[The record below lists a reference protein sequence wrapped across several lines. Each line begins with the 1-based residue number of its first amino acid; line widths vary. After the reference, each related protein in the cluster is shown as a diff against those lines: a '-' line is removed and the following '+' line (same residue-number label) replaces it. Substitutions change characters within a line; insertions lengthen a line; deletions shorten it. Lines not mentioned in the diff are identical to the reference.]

1 VVQASD
7 AQRRIAP
14 ALPFVAFPLTDTVD
28 VAAAEQTLQQGF
40 PYSSLRPPRRQPFH
54 AASRFVRLRRVGL
67 HAAVSSGYRTS
78 TQDPPEPVYGLVL
91 HLADGG
97 GTRIGLGR
105 KELIV
110 DGGQAALFRVR
121 DPVCDYADDVAR
133 LVLRVPAALI
143 RARLGALL
151 GEELLAPPEL
161 DQGIDLTRNPGAAF
175 LRLLRFMLDE
185 IDRDPRL
192 LEAPSVAASWEDL
205 LLTTLLARLHGIL
218 DQAGAQRDL
227 APWQVRRA
235 EAWLEAHVAEPITME
250 DLAAG
255 VGISLRT
262 IQHAFRRARQCT
274 PRQFLRQR
282 RLELA
287 HQRLRE
293 APIGATVT
301 GIALECGF
309 GHFGDF
315 ARAYKER
322 FGESPSATL
331 RRR

>member
-1 VVQASD
+1 
-7 AQRRIAP
+7 
-14 ALPFVAFPLTDTVD
+14 LPLAAFPLTDTVD
-28 VAAAEQTLQQGF
+28 VEIAEQALRQGF
-40 PYSSLRPPRRQPFH
+40 PDTSLRPLRGRPFR
-54 AASRFVRLRRVGL
+54 AASRFVWLRRIGL
-67 HAAVSSGYRTS
+67 HAAVSSGYRTL
-78 TQDPPEPVYGLVL
+78 TQDPLDPAYGLVL
-91 HLADGG
+91 HLAGG
-97 GTRIGLGR
+97 AGTRIGLGGR
-105 KELIV
+105 NLVV

-121 DPVCDYADDVAR
+121 SPACDYADDVTR
-133 LVLRVPAALI
+133 LVLRLPATLI
-143 RARLGALL
+143 RARLEALL
-151 GEELLAPPEL
+151 GEEFLVLPDL
-161 DQGIDLTRNPGAAF
+161 DQTIDLTREPGAAF
-175 LRLLRFMLDE
+175 LRLLRFTLDE

-192 LEAPSVAASWEDL
+192 LEASLIAASWEDL
-205 LLTTLLARLHGIL
+205 LLTTLLARLPGVP
-218 DQAGAQRDL
+218 DPPSAQRDL

-262 IQHAFRRARQCT
+262 IQHAFRRTRQCT

-315 ARAYKER
+315 ARDYKR
-322 FGESPSATL
+322 RYGESPSATL

>member
-1 VVQASD
+1 V
-7 AQRRIAP
+7 AP
-14 ALPFVAFPLTDTVD
+14 IVDTARPPAPSLPLAAFPRTDTDD
-28 VAAAEQTLQQGF
+28 VEIAEQALRQGF
-40 PYSSLRPPRRQPFH
+40 PDSSLRPLRGQPFRS
-54 AASRFVRLRRVGL
+54 ASRFVWLRRVGL

-78 TQDPPEPVYGLVL
+78 TQDPSEPVYGLVL
-91 HLADGG
+91 HLADGS
-97 GTRIGLGR
+97 GTRIGLGG

-121 DPVCDYADDVAR
+121 DPACDYADDVAR
-133 LVLRVPAALI
+133 LVLRLPATLI
-143 RARLGALL
+143 RARLGALS
-151 GEELLAPPEL
+151 GEELQAPPEL
-161 DQGIDLTRNPGAAF
+161 DQEIDVTREPGAAF

-192 LEAPSVAASWEDL
+192 LEVPSVAASWEDL
-205 LLTTLLARLHGIL
+205 LVTTLLARLHGIP
-218 DQAGAQRDL
+218 DQPGAQRDL

-262 IQHAFRRARQCT
+262 IQHAFRRTRRCT
-274 PRQFLRQR
+274 PRQFLRRR

-301 GIALECGF
+301 EIALECGF

-315 ARAYKER
+315 ARDYKER